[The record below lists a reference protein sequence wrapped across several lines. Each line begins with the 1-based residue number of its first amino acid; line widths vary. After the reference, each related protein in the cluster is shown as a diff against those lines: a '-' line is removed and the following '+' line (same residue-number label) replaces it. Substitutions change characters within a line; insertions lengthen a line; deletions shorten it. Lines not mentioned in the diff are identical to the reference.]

1 MPAAMP
7 RRTGSSK
14 RWRQR
19 QERDIYVEQA
29 GRAGWRSRAV
39 FKLEQILAKE
49 RLLKPGTVCVDLGS
63 APGSWSQ
70 LAARLVG
77 ASGRVVAIDLLPM
90 DAIPSVEFLQG
101 DFTAPETLAE
111 LRRIVGAAPV
121 DLVMS
126 DMAPNISGNRAMDQP
141 RSMALVEEAFLF
153 ASEVLRP
160 GGDLLVKA
168 FQGEGIDAFT
178 RELRQR
184 FATVR
189 TIKPKASRPE
199 SREIYLLARNFGM

>member
-1 MPAAMP
+1 MP
-7 RRTGSSK
+7 RRTGSSQ

-39 FKLEQILAKE
+39 FKLEQIQAKE
-49 RLLKPGTVCVDLGS
+49 RLLRPGMVCVDLGA

-70 LAARLVG
+70 LAVQLAG
-77 ASGRVVAIDLLPM
+77 SSGRVIAVDLLPM
-90 DAIPSVEFLQG
+90 EPIAGVDFLEG
-101 DFTAPETLAE
+101 DFTTPETLAA
-111 LRRIVGAAPV
+111 LRQLVGSKPV

-126 DMAPNISGNRAMDQP
+126 DMAPNISGNRVMDQP
-141 RSMALVEEAFLF
+141 RSMALVDEALLF
-153 ASEVLRP
+153 AREVLRP
-160 GGDLLVKA
+160 GGDFLVKA

-178 RELRQR
+178 RELKSH
-184 FATVR
+184 FKTVK

-199 SREIYLLARNFGM
+199 SREIYLLARSFGM

>member
-1 MPAAMP
+1 MP

-14 RWRQR
+14 RWQAR

-29 GRAGWRSRAV
+29 NRAGWRSRAV
-39 FKLEQILAKE
+39 FKLEQIQAKE
-49 RLLKPGTVCVDLGS
+49 RLLTPGTVCVDLGS

-70 LAARLVG
+70 LAAQLVG
-77 ASGRVVAIDLLPM
+77 TRGRVIAVDLLAMEP
-90 DAIPSVEFLQG
+90 ISGVEFLQA
-101 DFTAPETLAE
+101 DFTTAETVAKLKAM
-111 LRRIVGAAPV
+111 LGGMAV

-141 RSMALVEEAFLF
+141 RSVALLDEALLF
-153 ASEVLRP
+153 ATEVLKP

-168 FQGEGIDAFT
+168 FQGEGIDGFT
-178 RELRQR
+178 RDLRRR
-184 FATVR
+184 FTTIK

-199 SREIYLLARNFGM
+199 SREIYLLARTYGM

>member
-1 MPAAMP
+1 MP
-7 RRTGSSK
+7 RRTGSSQ

-19 QERDIYVEQA
+19 QESDIYVEQA
-29 GRAGWRSRAV
+29 GRAGWRSRAA
-39 FKLEQILAKE
+39 FKLEQMQAKE
-49 RLLKPGTVCVDLGS
+49 RLLRPGTVCVDLGS

-77 ASGRVVAIDLLPM
+77 SSGRVIAVDLLPM
-90 DAIPSVEFLQG
+90 EPIPGVDFLQG
-101 DFTAPETLAE
+101 DFTAPETLQG
-111 LRRIVGAAPV
+111 LRNLIGPKPI

-126 DMAPNISGNRAMDQP
+126 DMAPNISGNRVTDQP
-141 RSMALVEEAFLF
+141 RSLALLDEALLF
-153 ASEVLRP
+153 AREVLRP

-178 RELRQR
+178 RELKSH
-184 FATVR
+184 FKTVK

-199 SREIYLLARNFGM
+199 SREIYLLARSFGM